1 MSIKSISSIKHFL
14 GYEQKRM
21 LASSLIL
28 SKLDYCNSI
37 YFGTHS
43 NNLRKLQSV
52 QNSAARLIFGSQ
64 TNHPY
69 PVLFN
74 KLHWLPIKNRIIFK
88 ICVQVHKSLYHIAP
102 EDLMSILHPSDS
114 FIRTAKLKFTFTPKH
129 CYGFKAFS
137 VCAPKAWNYLP
148 YILRCELNLTAFKK
162 HLKTELFPDSSFS
175 LYNSI
180 LHP

>member
-74 KLHWLPIKNRIIFK
+74 TINCIG
-88 ICVQVHKSLYHIAP
+88 CQS
-102 EDLMSILHPSDS
+102 
-114 FIRTAKLKFTFTPKH
+114 
-129 CYGFKAFS
+129 
-137 VCAPKAWNYLP
+137 
-148 YILRCELNLTAFKK
+148 
-162 HLKTELFPDSSFS
+162 KTELDLRFYSSLTKLWMVLLHPTFLNNYLNSGDFVMIVQNSSFID
-175 LYNSI
+175 SI
-180 LHP
+180 SRSWEEVEPSKTLHLSYGIRFLCIYGRQKVSSVSKSN